1 MGRVSYAKLEG
12 LGLLPASGPAAAL
25 ALSLA
30 ALFIGANNAYPA
42 WKLWRIDKAKK
53 NEPFCSA
60 ASPWGWI
67 ALGAVVISAIGYA
80 TQTILD
86 YVPDPAIVGALVFYG
101 LFAGFAL
108 VTLFSGVIAV
118 ATGWK
123 RTDHTLRFGLIGIGY
138 VALAQTI
145 QSLWD

>member
-1 MGRVSYAKLEG
+1 M
-12 LGLLPASGPAAAL
+12 
-25 ALSLA
+25 
-30 ALFIGANNAYPA
+30 
-42 WKLWRIDKAKK
+42 
-53 NEPFCSA
+53 
-60 ASPWGWI
+60 ASPWGWT
-67 ALGAVVISAIGYA
+67 ALGAVVISAVGYA

-86 YVPDPAIVGALVFYG
+86 YVPDPAIVGALVFFG

-108 VTLFSGVIAV
+108 VALFSGVIAV